1 MFSPN
6 PVQQSTIEAQPLTMP
21 GGMVSLSANGADTA
35 TGIVWAIL
43 STDNIEP
50 GKGDSRGELLAF
62 DARNVKELLWSEPI
76 GLTPH
81 WAPPTI
87 AEGKVFVSNLNG
99 EVMAYGLGPNPNDI
113 HWTPYQPKL
122 AYERCRTCHNE
133 AQPEEFFRRQSLLK
147 YYINEASV
155 FALPAYTLR
164 QLPVSGGLSKGLVL
178 EGNGTA
184 TYQAEPSASD
194 PAKFVWKL
202 KRTTAELSEFQPDP
216 NVKETRITV
225 RLTEDDVWTAVDGSR
240 IEGSEKKSVRAPV
253 SFSLPWAS
261 YDVVKTGGQGLLS
274 GYSFVTRVQTHG
286 GNAPASPPAHVGDSV
301 QVRFAAEYWFYRT
314 GE

>member
-1 MFSPN
+1 
-6 PVQQSTIEAQPLTMP
+6 
-21 GGMVSLSANGADTA
+21 MVSLSANGADTA
-35 TGIVWAIL
+35 TDIVWAIL

-62 DARNVKELLWSEPI
+62 DARNVKDLLWSEPI

-99 EVMAYGLGPNPNDI
+99 EVMAYVLGPNPNDTN
-113 HWTPYQPKL
+113 WTRYQPKL
-122 AYERCRTCHNE
+122 AFERCRTCHSE

-164 QLPVSGGLSKGLVL
+164 QLPVPGGLSKGLVL

-184 TYQAEPSASD
+184 TYQAEPSASN
-194 PAKFVWKL
+194 PAKFCVE
-202 KRTTAELSEFQPDP
+202 AETNNGRVE
-216 NVKETRITV
+216 RISAGSQ
-225 RLTEDDVWTAVDGSR
+225 REGNQDYGPAHRGCRVDSCNGSR
-240 IEGSEKKSVRAPV
+240 IEGSGKKSVPAPV

-261 YDVVKTGGQGLLS
+261 YDVVKTGDRACSPDTPSRREAARRLRSRGTMRRCDLEAQNLP
-274 GYSFVTRVQTHG
+274 RHG
-286 GNAPASPPAHVGDSV
+286 SSLQN
-301 QVRFAAEYWFYRT
+301 RFQR
-314 GE
+314 